1 MNDEAK
7 MTFLEHLEELRK
19 RLIICI
25 ASVFTGMILC
35 WFFRD
40 QLLSFLLAPLYE
52 AWQQV
57 DGLDEPR
64 PLNYSSMLEPFIANL
79 KLSAIGGVFVSAPM
93 ILYQLWAFVSPGL
106 YPKERRM
113 ALPFVVVSTVL
124 FVGGAVMAYSMVFP
138 IGFRFFLE
146 FASGQDM
153 TVLPASV
160 TLGNASAAPVTG
172 PAPLFSP
179 LSART
184 APAVVVPA
192 DAGPDASVPE
202 PDTVQNLP
210 QHIRPPRASP
220 TAFSA
225 EPDAGGQKGT
235 PGKQDTG
242 LPGIIPWLESLAR
255 RVFTANCAELTA
267 APTASGDSALL
278 TVLWQKARCGEFQ
291 QVVVVHRDGK
301 RLAPTW
307 SGEMAVEP
315 GVWRFTAVDAAAP
328 GAHEYTLKFPSNP
341 NANRLAPVLMVK
353 DYLSFAVRILL
364 AFGIIFELPI
374 LISFLAIAGIV
385 NYRQLIQ
392 FFRYFFVVA
401 VIVGAMLTPPDV
413 ITQLLLALPLT
424 VLYAISILVAYF
436 FGDRPPSDE

>member
-1 MNDEAK
+1 MTDEGK

-25 ASVFTGMILC
+25 ASIFAGMIIC

-57 DGLDEPR
+57 EGLEEPR
-64 PLNYSSMLEPFIANL
+64 PLNYSSMLEPFVANL
-79 KLSAIGGVFVSAPM
+79 KLSAIGGVFVSAPLV
-93 ILYQLWAFVSPGL
+93 LYQLWEFISPGL

-113 ALPFVVVSTVL
+113 ALPFVVISTVL
-124 FVGGAVMAYSMVFP
+124 FVGGAFMAYSTVFP

-153 TVLPASV
+153 TVLPAFV
-160 TLGNASAAPVTG
+160 TLGEGTFDEPEKP
-172 PAPLFSP
+172 PA
-179 LSART
+179 T
-184 APAVVVPA
+184 APPLLPEKPSSPVVA
-192 DAGPDASVPE
+192 AGDAGPDASAPE
-202 PDTVQNLP
+202 EDTAPETPVKTRADP
-210 QHIRPPRASP
+210 PAAPIAHRPPRAQE
-220 TAFSA
+220 A
-225 EPDAGGQKGT
+225 EPEI
-235 PGKQDTG
+235 
-242 LPGIIPWLESLAR
+242 PGITEWFESLAR
-255 RVFTANCAELTA
+255 RVFTANCADFTA
-267 APTASGDSALL
+267 TPSATGESALL
-278 TVLWQKARCGEFQ
+278 TVMWQKARCGEFQ
-291 QVVVVHRDGK
+291 KIVVVNRDGK

-307 SGEMAVEP
+307 SGEVADEP
-315 GVWRFTAVDAAAP
+315 GVWRFTSVDSPAA
-328 GAHEYTLKFPSNP
+328 GAHEYTVKFPSNP

-401 VIVGAMLTPPDV
+401 VVVGAMLTPPDV
-413 ITQLLLALPLT
+413 ITQLLLALPLV

-436 FGDRPPSDE
+436 FGDRPPPDK